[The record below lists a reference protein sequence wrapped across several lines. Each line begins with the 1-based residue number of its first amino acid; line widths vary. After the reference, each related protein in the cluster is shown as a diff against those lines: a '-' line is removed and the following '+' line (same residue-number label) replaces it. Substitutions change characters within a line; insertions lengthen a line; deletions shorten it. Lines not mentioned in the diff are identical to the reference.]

1 MDDPIEVIEI
11 TYGRT
16 VNVGNYENVR
26 IDFKA
31 RVRENQTPDY
41 VYKALKKLCDEKEK
55 EIRLQ
60 YRC

>member
-1 MDDPIEVIEI
+1 MDDPIEIIEI

-31 RVRENQTPDY
+31 RVRANQTPDY
-41 VYKALKKLCDEKEK
+41 VYKALKKMCEEKEA
-55 EIRLQ
+55 EIRVQ